1 MTLLPPRDGST
12 FSFLDLFPFPPF
24 LRCHLIWQH
33 EQKCE
38 VVHFWYT
45 NAQNNTTIAHH
56 RTIRTEAA
64 RAPYDFRAEA
74 AETVRF
80 PQDLRTASLRL
91 CPSPSPKARTRNRTL
106 LVYNVNTYAVARSH
120 LQCLKVVRKYP
131 VSILYKSIAG
141 RYRPVRVAD
150 GPITARYWFIKNASW
165 VNRTASGV
173 IHALC
178 RILLSIFFRL
188 TIM

>member
-1 MTLLPPRDGST
+1 MDQHFPSWTY
-12 FSFLDLFPFPPF
+12 FPFRLF
-24 LRCHLIWQH
+24 LGVISSDNMSRNVKL
-33 EQKCE
+33 
-38 VVHFWYT
+38 YT
-45 NAQNNTTIAHH
+45 FGTRMPKTTRRLHNH

-80 PQDLRTASLRL
+80 PQDLRTPSLRL

-150 GPITARYWFIKNASW
+150 GPITARY
-165 VNRTASGV
+165 
-173 IHALC
+173 
-178 RILLSIFFRL
+178 
-188 TIM
+188 